1 MSNERFTLTPSRNSM
16 WTVKDSDTGF
26 SIEFRDGLFNE
37 TQKVQLQKNVF
48 PDDKEPAVWAA
59 KAMSSIGDY
68 MAQNHPRIVM
78 CDIESRNIVIWML
91 ANEKYWATMAS
102 LCKSALMDFEG
113 DEGQYISIAISDAID
128 LSDQNPAG
136 LTEAE
141 RCNLLGSLTLLDD
154 GMANELFNMLSAY
167 WNEYAIHNV
176 SADAWA
182 EEVLWWP
189 AYARAAADKER

>member
-16 WTVKDSDTGF
+16 WTVKDSETGF

-37 TQKVQLQKNVF
+37 TQKVQLQKDVF
-48 PDDKEPAVWAA
+48 PDNKEPAVWAA

-68 MAQNHPRIVM
+68 MAQNHPHIVM

-128 LSDQNPAG
+128 FSDQNPAG

-154 GMANELFNMLSAY
+154 GMANELFNMLTAY
-167 WNEYAIHNV
+167 WNEHAIHNV